1 MKTIFKNRTLDISC
15 NWNEIIDRA
24 CFVDE
29 EQLMTELA
37 IDEDYERCVQLR
49 REAEM
54 LCLLKLHDHIKVYL
68 DENLNLWWKY
78 RLAAQGLDS
87 SSTSSFSCN
96 YEGWIRECHPEN
108 VKDDDSSVEFDES
121 LKEHRFYLEDSDH
134 RRIWNEYVEIYGCP
148 QLKVEARAIERLQ
161 SKQYVN

>member
-1 MKTIFKNRTLDISC
+1 MTSIFKNNVRNIFLKS
-15 NWNEIIDRA
+15 NERIEKA
-24 CFVDE
+24 CLVPIDE
-29 EQLMTELA
+29 EHQLMAESVM
-37 IDEDYERCVQLR
+37 DEDCERECVQ
-49 REAEM
+49 
-54 LCLLKLHDHIKVYL
+54 LHDHIKKYL
-68 DENLNLWWKY
+68 DENLNLWWKQNFIP
-78 RLAAQGLDS
+78 RDLNASSLS
-87 SSTSSFSCN
+87 SSSCN
-96 YEGWIRECHPEN
+96 YEGWISKYLPEN